1 MDDQKIVRLFWARNE
16 AAIAETDAAYG
27 RRLRALANRILGN
40 LEDAEESVNDT
51 YLKTWEIIP
60 PQRPTYFY
68 AFLASICRH
77 LSFHRVDW
85 KKAAKRNAE
94 IVTLSEELELC
105 IPDTRRE
112 QEMEAKEIAR
122 ALSAFLN
129 GLPQET
135 RRIFLRRYYHADTIA
150 EIAAR
155 YCLTESKV
163 KMQLSRTRAKLC
175 TYDVFGYLEPSS
187 VSQQNYTTADGVNV
201 LLLKSSSSG
210 MILVDREN
218 QFLTLGIDGDAPL
231 EQIAECFDFTVHPNA
246 PDAAAADAR
255 EQASQEEM
263 LSRMGDPN
271 IGRRP
276 TYAEYV
282 QDLIRGDE
290 MNRSEDYTPPVSSY
304 AFYDLDGNGTEEL
317 LIFSDDLITS
327 VVGMKDGL
335 TNEGKVYS
343 MYLCDGNVLVDY
355 DSYDSQP
362 NAFGERWY
370 HIFRFANDGDPVF
383 SNPKEQSIVRL
394 KQCKDGTWWR
404 TSSTDHYAEFD
415 TEISEEEAMK
425 ILNSYKPVELQTR
438 PLTQFEEP

>member
-1 MDDQKIVRLFWARNE
+1 MDDQKIVSLFWARNE

-27 RRLRALANRILGN
+27 RRLRTLANRILGN

-175 TYDVFGYLEPSS
+175 TY
-187 VSQQNYTTADGVNV
+187 
-201 LLLKSSSSG
+201 
-210 MILVDREN
+210 
-218 QFLTLGIDGDAPL
+218 L
-231 EQIAECFDFTVHPNA
+231 EQ
-246 PDAAAADAR
+246 
-255 EQASQEEM
+255 
-263 LSRMGDPN
+263 
-271 IGRRP
+271 
-276 TYAEYV
+276 
-282 QDLIRGDE
+282 
-290 MNRSEDYTPPVSSY
+290 
-304 AFYDLDGNGTEEL
+304 
-317 LIFSDDLITS
+317 
-327 VVGMKDGL
+327 
-335 TNEGKVYS
+335 EGIQV
-343 MYLCDGNVLVDY
+343 
-355 DSYDSQP
+355 
-362 NAFGERWY
+362 
-370 HIFRFANDGDPVF
+370 
-383 SNPKEQSIVRL
+383 
-394 KQCKDGTWWR
+394 
-404 TSSTDHYAEFD
+404 
-415 TEISEEEAMK
+415 
-425 ILNSYKPVELQTR
+425 
-438 PLTQFEEP
+438 